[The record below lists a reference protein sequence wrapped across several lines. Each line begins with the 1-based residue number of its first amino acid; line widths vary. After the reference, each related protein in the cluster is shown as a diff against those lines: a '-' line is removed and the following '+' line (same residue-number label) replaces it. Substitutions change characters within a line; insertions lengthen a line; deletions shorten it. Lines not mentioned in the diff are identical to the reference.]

1 MITLKKPLVIIV
13 VLAMGVNVTAL
24 GAPGMEPFTCSDL
37 ASFAYVATA
46 ARDSGQRL
54 SRAKEIVDEE
64 LNFSAEDKISFKK
77 LLESIHAS
85 KSISPEMMSVIAK
98 RECLKTGKRKP

>member
-1 MITLKKPLVIIV
+1 MIVLKKPLVAIF
-13 VLAMGVNVTAL
+13 VLMMGVSVTVT

-54 SRAKEIVDEE
+54 SRAKEIIDEE
-64 LNFSAEDKISFKK
+64 VNFSAEDKISFKK

-85 KSISPEMMSVIAK
+85 KSITPEMMSLIAQ